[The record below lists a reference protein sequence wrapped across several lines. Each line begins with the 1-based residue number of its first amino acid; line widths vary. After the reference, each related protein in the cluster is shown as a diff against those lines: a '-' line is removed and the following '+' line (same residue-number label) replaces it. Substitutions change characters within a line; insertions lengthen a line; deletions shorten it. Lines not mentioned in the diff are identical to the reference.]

1 MANAILLE
9 PKAMASITASATASG
24 YDPGNVGLDPSGV
37 VWNSGAGSSTR
48 SLTIDLGA
56 DTAVDTIVLTGLHD
70 AQPGW
75 TWTIDLATA
84 AQGAFSGAF
93 WTSSSAALLAGEIMP
108 ESGLGRAFWQAEA
121 GAPAAARY
129 VRINFAG
136 LAGAAVQVSRV
147 AIGAKIQL
155 ERNFQYGAAHGVRP
169 MGAADFSTR
178 GALLARAG
186 VRLRGLGISFLHA
199 HRDEVENR
207 VHPLLE
213 RVGNNRPIAIVRD
226 PAPHEQRQNR
236 IYFGVLTGN
245 LGTINRRPGGWQADF
260 NLVDLEPVA

>member
-9 PKAMASITASATASG
+9 PKAMAGITASATATG
-24 YDPGNVGLDPSGV
+24 YDAANVALDPSGV
-37 VWNSGAGSSTR
+37 VWNSGTGAATR
-48 SLTIDLGA
+48 SLTIDMGA
-56 DTAVDTIVLTGLHD
+56 DTAIDCIVLTGLYG

-75 TWTIDLATA
+75 TWTVDLATA
-84 AQGAFSGAF
+84 VQGAFTGSF
-93 WTSSSAALLAGEIMP
+93 WTSNSATLLAGEIMP

-121 GAPAAARY
+121 GVPAAARY

-136 LAGAAVQVSRV
+136 LGGAAVQVSRV

-155 ERNFQYGAAHGVRP
+155 DRNFQYGAALGVRP
-169 MGAADFSTR
+169 MGSADFSTR

-199 HRDEVENR
+199 HRDEVEERIN
-207 VHPLLE
+207 PLFE
-213 RVGNNRPIAIVRD
+213 RVGNNRPIAIIRD